1 MLSLLSRTAAGK
13 FLDRDQDSVSG
24 FGVVGFRDLLF
35 GVRCLGCGLFPCED
49 EQESDSD
56 EEIEVGDIGDIG
68 PDLVGAAVGPG
79 DSEGEFHTWEWVDEI
94 ADASEDD
101 AVVEV
106 PESSCD
112 DESESGVCSPVACFG
127 PLCEEDDGDD
137 HRDECEDDE
146 EPALSGADAEDS
158 AGVENEGELEDF
170 GDDDDGFVVGDEVP
184 EVVLSEDMRAFDV
197 DWELG
202 DLCERE

>member
-1 MLSLLSRTAAGK
+1 MW
-13 FLDRDQDSVSG
+13 
-24 FGVVGFRDLLF
+24 
-35 GVRCLGCGLFPCED
+35 CGLGGWLSPCED

-56 EEIEVGDIGDIG
+56 EEVEVGDIGDIG

-79 DSEGEFHTWEWVDEI
+79 DSEGEFHAWEWVDEV

-106 PESSCD
+106 SEPACD
-112 DESESGVCSPVACFG
+112 DESEPGVCCPVACFG
-127 PLCEEDDGDD
+127 PFGEEDHRDD
-137 HRDECEDDE
+137 HRDEREDDE
-146 EPALSGADAEDS
+146 EPALSGADAEDGS
-158 AGVENEGELEDF
+158 GVEDKGELEEF
-170 GDDDDGFVVGDEVP
+170 GDDDDRFVVGDEVSKI
-184 EVVLSEDMRAFDV
+184 VLGEDMCTLDM